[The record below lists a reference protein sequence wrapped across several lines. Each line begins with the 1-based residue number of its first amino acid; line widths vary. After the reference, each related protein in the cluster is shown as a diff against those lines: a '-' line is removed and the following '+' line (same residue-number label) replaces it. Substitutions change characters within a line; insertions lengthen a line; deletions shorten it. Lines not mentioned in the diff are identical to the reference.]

1 MLALI
6 LPAAKAEHRFCLR
19 RFPFTEFPFHGLLTM
34 EGEEGW
40 GREGEK
46 RKEQNSAHC

>member
-6 LPAAKAEHRFCLR
+6 LPAAKAEHGFSLR
-19 RFPFTEFPFHGLLTM
+19 CFPFTESPFGRVGAM

-40 GREGEK
+40 GREGGK
-46 RKEQNSAHC
+46 GKN